1 MADRTFFSFLLDRT
15 GSMSSV
21 RDATISAF
29 NEFVAHQVSLE
40 GATAWTLTIFDSE
53 SIDVLY
59 RELAGADVPKL
70 TPETYLPRANT
81 PLFDA
86 IGSQAKL
93 ARETVEADGA
103 YDAKV
108 FVIQTDGEENASKE
122 YRIDDVRSLVK
133 ALEDEGWQI
142 IYLGAGI
149 DAYQAGTF
157 IGASQFV
164 ATSYIADDVSTQAA
178 FAAASGAT
186 FAFRRTG
193 RTQSVTQKVAGD
205 DVQTNA
211 NDPMLKLKR

>member
-59 RELAGADVPKL
+59 RDLAGEVVPRL
-70 TPETYLPRANT
+70 TRETYLPRANT

-86 IGSQAKL
+86 IGSTAKL
-93 ARETVEADGA
+93 ARETVEAGA

-149 DAYQAGTF
+149 DAYQAGAF

-164 ATSYIADDVSTQAA
+164 ATSYVADNVSTQAA

-186 FAFRRTG
+186 FDYRTTG

-205 DVQTNA
+205 DVQMKTD
-211 NDPMLKLKR
+211 DPMLRLKR